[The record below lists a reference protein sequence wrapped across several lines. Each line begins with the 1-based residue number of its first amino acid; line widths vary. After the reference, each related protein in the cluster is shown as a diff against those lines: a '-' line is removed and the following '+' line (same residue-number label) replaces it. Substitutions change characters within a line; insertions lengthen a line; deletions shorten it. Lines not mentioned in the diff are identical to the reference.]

1 MQLRNQ
7 SCAIRGVAQ
16 SELRNP
22 ESCAIRQ
29 MQLRK
34 QSCAIL
40 RVAQSVE
47 CSCAIRVAQ
56 SGELR
61 NLSCAI
67 LRVAQS
73 KLRNPSCAIRPKSCA
88 IRVAQSSEV
97 SESDFIPPLE
107 KNLTYESVAN
117 PCHGAQPLETPVPV
131 QPFQGVG
138 LGYRGIFHEGQI
150 YQPRLAQC
158 VA

>member
-1 MQLRNQ
+1 MGTQNAFEVR
-7 SCAIRGVAQ
+7 RGA
-16 SELRNP
+16 R
-22 ESCAIRQ
+22 
-29 MQLRK
+29 QLRK

-97 SESDFIPPLE
+97 SESDFIRQ
-107 KNLTYESVAN
+107 TAN
-117 PCHGAQPLETPVPV
+117 DCSLISCEPVRHLRHLQSLVDCAKIFAITDALVFKVHMV
-131 QPFQGVG
+131 QLDAICIDLICLRIFNIFQ
-138 LGYRGIFHEGQI
+138 
-150 YQPRLAQC
+150 C
-158 VA
+158 